1 MICELMKPDPIISL
15 SAYLLN
21 VKSFIRSM
29 TLGIL
34 LEFYLKIYGGNI
46 GMYPT
51 ALPLVNNYKNKNYR
65 IYTFKLE
72 YLNFFKTKK
81 IFKEKGNS

>member
-1 MICELMKPDPIISL
+1 MRPVTPIYQINFTKCEIF
-15 SAYLLN
+15 
-21 VKSFIRSM
+21 FIRSE
-29 TLGIL
+29 TLRIFFVDL
-34 LEFYLKIYGGNI
+34 FEDLCGNI

-72 YLNFFKTKK
+72 SLSFF
-81 IFKEKGNS
+81 